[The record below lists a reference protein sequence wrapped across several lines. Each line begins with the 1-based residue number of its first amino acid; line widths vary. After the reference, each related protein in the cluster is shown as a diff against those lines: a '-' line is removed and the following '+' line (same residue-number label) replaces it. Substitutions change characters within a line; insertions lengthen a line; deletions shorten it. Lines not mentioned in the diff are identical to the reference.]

1 MKEGADNSKFKV
13 FHCAVFLLLLLLI
26 IYFYSLFYVKDF
38 ELSLIISCS
47 IQIKFII
54 ISRLISISFCY
65 WYGGAVH
72 ILYVYEHI
80 DNIYTTQLISQM

>member
-1 MKEGADNSKFKV
+1 MKDGADNSKFRV

-26 IYFYSLFYVKDF
+26 INFYSLFYVKHF

-72 ILYVYEHI
+72 ILYVYERI